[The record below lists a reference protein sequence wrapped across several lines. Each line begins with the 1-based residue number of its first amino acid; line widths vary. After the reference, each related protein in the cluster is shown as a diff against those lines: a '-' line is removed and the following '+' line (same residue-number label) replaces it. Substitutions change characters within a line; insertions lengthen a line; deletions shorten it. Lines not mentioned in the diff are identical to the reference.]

1 MRDFPSPVTLAALA
15 AEEKTDSSAVRAVE
29 GRYSE
34 INSSAADVN
43 CAASVAW
50 RFSCSVANAVKL
62 RRATVMI
69 EDNIAFKGGFAAGI
83 LELTNDDV

>member
-1 MRDFPSPVTLAALA
+1 MRDFASPVTLAALA
-15 AEEKTDSSAVRAVE
+15 AEEKTDSSAGRAVE

-62 RRATVMI
+62 RTANVMI
-69 EDNIAFKGGFAAGI
+69 EDNIAFKVDSLLGY
-83 LELTNDDV
+83 LK

>member
-1 MRDFPSPVTLAALA
+1 MRDFASPVTLAALA
-15 AEEKTDSSAVRAVE
+15 AEEKTDSSAGRAVE

-50 RFSCSVANAVKL
+50 RFSCSVGNAVKL
-62 RRATVMI
+62 RTANVMI
-69 EDNIAFKGGFAAGI
+69 EDNIAFKVDSLLGY
-83 LELTNDDV
+83 LK

>member
-1 MRDFPSPVTLAALA
+1 MRDFASPVTLAALA
-15 AEEKTDSSAVRAVE
+15 AEEKTDSRAGRAVE
-29 GRYSE
+29 GMYSE

-62 RRATVMI
+62 RRAIVMI
-69 EDNIAFKGGFAAGI
+69 EDNIAFKVDSLLGY
-83 LELTNDDV
+83 L

>member
-62 RRATVMI
+62 RRATVMT
-69 EDNIAFKGGFAAGI
+69 EDNIAFKVDSLLGY
-83 LELTNDDV
+83 LK